1 MPRGTLDAATLQK
14 PFAYG
19 TITLCGPGFPA
30 VHSARPADRLCGPQ
44 PRITEVTRFGLLRF
58 RSPLLAESRLI
69 SPPEGTKMFQF
80 PSFPTMHYLF
90 MHGRPGIHPGRVS
103 PFGHPRVIGYLRL
116 TVAFRSLS
124 RPSSAIGAKAF
135 TLRSL

>member
-1 MPRGTLDAATLQK
+1 M
-14 PFAYG
+14 
-19 TITLCGPGFPA
+19 
-30 VHSARPADRLCGPQ
+30 DRLCGPQ

-69 SPPEGTKMFQF
+69 SLPEGTKMFQF
-80 PSFPTMHYLF
+80 PSFPTARYVF
-90 MHGRPGIHPGRVS
+90 TYGRPGIHPGRVS
-103 PFGHPRVIGYLRL
+103 PFGHPRVIGYLLL
-116 TVAFRSLS
+116 TVAYRSLS